1 MKFILKIEADTREK
15 LVKGNL
21 KTDLNRMCS
30 LLEDAL
36 TDLAARE
43 IKFRDSL
50 QRTRT
55 MRQKETDKQSRSY
68 ENSLL
73 TIGTNYFNPTVYL

>member
-1 MKFILKIEADTREK
+1 
-15 LVKGNL
+15 
-21 KTDLNRMCS
+21 MCS

-36 TDLAARE
+36 ADLAARE

-50 QRTRT
+50 QRATRT
-55 MRQKETDKQSRSY
+55 MRQKETDKQSRSC

>member
-1 MKFILKIEADTREK
+1 MH
-15 LVKGNL
+15 
-21 KTDLNRMCS
+21 S
-30 LLEDAL
+30 LLKDAL

-50 QRTRT
+50 QRVHT
-55 MRQKETDKQSRSY
+55 MKQKETDKQSRSC

-73 TIGTNYFNPTVYL
+73 TIGTNYFNPIVYS